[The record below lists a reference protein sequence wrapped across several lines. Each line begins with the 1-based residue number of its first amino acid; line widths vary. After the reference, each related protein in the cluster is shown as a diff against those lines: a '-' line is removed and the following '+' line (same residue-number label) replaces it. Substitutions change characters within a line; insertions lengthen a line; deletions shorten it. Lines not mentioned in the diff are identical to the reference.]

1 MTIISCITKFHAFAL
16 AEQLD
21 KRNLLSSFYTS
32 FAYQKN
38 SFFRLF
44 TNRIDKEQINRSYIQ
59 TRIPIAIGSKLYNN
73 DFFWMEKFDQWVSNK
88 LKQEKNYS
96 TFIGWSGMSLHA
108 IRQAKNEGKVTI
120 LERGSSHILYQNKIL
135 NEEYRKF
142 GINYQINRSVIKKE
156 LKEYEEADYIAVP
169 SLFVKN
175 SFIEYGIDHKKL
187 FHNPY
192 GVSSYFAKQENS
204 NLSKTNCFRILY
216 LGSTTIR
223 KGLIY
228 LYEALN
234 SLKIPKNQYEVWFIG
249 SVAEEMKLTIKQYQQ
264 VNWKFFGHINHYEL
278 AKFISSCDIAIQPS
292 IEEGLSMVIAQILS
306 CGIPIIATTNSGAQD
321 IIDDGVNGFII
332 PIRSANDIKE
342 KIEYLFNNKEKLN
355 GMKISAKNTK
365 NIMWI
370 DYGNRYSNFLE
381 KIVKY

>member
-169 SLFVKN
+169 S
-175 SFIEYGIDHKKL
+175 I
-187 FHNPY
+187 
-192 GVSSYFAKQENS
+192 
-204 NLSKTNCFRILY
+204 
-216 LGSTTIR
+216 TI
-223 KGLIY
+223 
-228 LYEALN
+228 
-234 SLKIPKNQYEVWFIG
+234 
-249 SVAEEMKLTIKQYQQ
+249 
-264 VNWKFFGHINHYEL
+264 
-278 AKFISSCDIAIQPS
+278 
-292 IEEGLSMVIAQILS
+292 
-306 CGIPIIATTNSGAQD
+306 
-321 IIDDGVNGFII
+321 
-332 PIRSANDIKE
+332 
-342 KIEYLFNNKEKLN
+342 
-355 GMKISAKNTK
+355 
-365 NIMWI
+365 
-370 DYGNRYSNFLE
+370 
-381 KIVKY
+381 